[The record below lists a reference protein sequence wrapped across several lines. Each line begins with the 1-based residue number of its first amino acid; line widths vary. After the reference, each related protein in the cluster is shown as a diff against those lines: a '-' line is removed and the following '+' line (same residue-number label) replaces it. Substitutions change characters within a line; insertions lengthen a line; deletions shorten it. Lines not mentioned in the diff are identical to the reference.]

1 MIQSRRCCYEVQKD
15 SRCKANAQTGTDFC
29 FFHDPSLGEE
39 RAAARRAGGIAR
51 TRKIVLP
58 ANLAVKRLQTVAD
71 VAELLGETINQ
82 VRRGELDLR
91 VSNAVGYLSGI
102 LLSAIEKSSFEER
115 LVALETAVA
124 THRSQALSCRSSRMA
139 TLILSNRI
147 RQIPYAQTKTTDKN
161 RNISDPEAGCD
172 AVASRRAPRQGI
184 RRIRALADTAPGQCC
199 TQTPSGETGGRCNSG
214 GHEGTGTGSDQS
226 GRSTGPNACGFSGS
240 IGEPNQL
247 GDS

>member
-124 THRSQALSCRSSRMA
+124 TPSQSSTQLPFEQDGNFDFVEQNPA
-139 TLILSNRI
+139 DPLCSN
-147 RQIPYAQTKTTDKN
+147 KN
-161 RNISDPEAGCD
+161 D
-172 AVASRRAPRQGI
+172 
-184 RRIRALADTAPGQCC
+184 
-199 TQTPSGETGGRCNSG
+199 
-214 GHEGTGTGSDQS
+214 
-226 GRSTGPNACGFSGS
+226 
-240 IGEPNQL
+240 
-247 GDS
+247 